1 MAIHNLFPTPIYMKQ
16 AVGNTIKEVNKD
28 LWNLYDP
35 DNMMKNTH
43 TYNPTSSHDVSTDS
57 EGNLFASNI
66 VKETPNF
73 ARFLERSIIGY
84 LLDLGMQH
92 TIPFAITESW
102 FTRTSQGK
110 HAPIHSHGN
119 SDISGVYYLQTN
131 GMDGQL
137 SLRNPQNPTNGN
149 LISFLN
155 NMKWGEKKL
164 PLKNGLL
171 MMWPAYLEH
180 STHIN
185 DTPEDRIS
193 ISFNVTLSRPPYMN
207 TTYGSDAHNRSHLY
221 NP

>member
-1 MAIHNLFPTPIYMKQ
+1 MTIHNLFPTPVYMKQ
-16 AVGNTIKEVNKD
+16 AVGNTLRESNKD

-35 DNMMKNTH
+35 DNMVKNVH

-73 ARFLERSIIGY
+73 TRFLERSIIGY
-84 LLDLGMQH
+84 LMELGMKH

-102 FTRTSQGK
+102 FTRASQGK

-137 SLRNPQNPTNGN
+137 ALRNPMNPANGN
-149 LISFLN
+149 LVTFLN
-155 NMKWGEKKL
+155 NMKWGEKKM

-193 ISFNVTLSRPPYMN
+193 VSFNVTLSRPPYMN
-207 TTYGSDAHNRSHLY
+207 TNPGSSAHNRSHLY
-221 NP
+221 YP